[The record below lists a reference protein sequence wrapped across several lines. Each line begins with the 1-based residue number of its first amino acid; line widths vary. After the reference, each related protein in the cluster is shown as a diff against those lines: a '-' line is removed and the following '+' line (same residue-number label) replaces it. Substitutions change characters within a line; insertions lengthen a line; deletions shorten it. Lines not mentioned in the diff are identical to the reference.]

1 MKKIVF
7 IILIFSIISIQVKTQ
22 TKITLNLDKCIELA
36 TSNSLEAF
44 KAQNLYLSSYWEYR
58 SFKAGRLP
66 SVNLQVTPIQYNS
79 NFIKRYDYNENIE
92 VYRQQQSIYSS
103 GGLSV
108 NQNFDLTGGTFTLET
123 SLDYMKN
130 FGDND
135 YSQFSSVPV
144 RIGYSQS
151 LFGFNSF
158 KWEKKIEPLKYEKA
172 KQQYIYSRENISEKT
187 VQYFFSLAMTQ
198 EEYTLAIENVSSADS
213 LYIAGKAKDKIS
225 AISQSDLQTLHLDLI
240 NAQNSQETA
249 SINLEKTS
257 FTLLSFLGMDKEQ
270 KIHIELPQKPN
281 YTYISLEEAL
291 QYTKNNNP
299 DILSYRQQI
308 LQAEKEVDQARKSSS
323 FDANISASVGFN
335 QIGDNFGDA
344 YSNPLRQ
351 DIIRVGITIPILDWG
366 VRKGRVNMAK
376 NNLNITQLTVH
387 QNEENLEQE
396 VLISVREF
404 NLYQDLIVRAKQAME
419 IANSA
424 YNITK
429 QRFILGK
436 ADVNSITISLS
447 RKMEA
452 QRNYITTLFNYWVSY
467 YKIRKLTLFDF
478 ERQESLTVQ
487 FDKLLNV
494 K

>member
-1 MKKIVF
+1 MKKLTLLLF
-7 IILIFSIISIQVKTQ
+7 SFFTLFTLTNAQNKIILD
-22 TKITLNLDKCIELA
+22 LDKCIDIA
-36 TSNSLEAF
+36 TSNSLEVF

-66 SVNLQVTPIQYNS
+66 SVSLQLTPIQYNS
-79 NFIKRYDYNENIE
+79 NFTKRYDYNENIE

-130 FGDND
+130 FGDNS

-172 KQQYIYSRENISEKT
+172 KQQYIYSRENISEGA
-187 VQYFFSLAMTQ
+187 VQHFFN
-198 EEYTLAIENVSSADS
+198 LAIAQAEYEMAQENVASADS
-213 LYIAGKAKDKIS
+213 LYIAGKAKDRIS
-225 AISQSDLQTLHLDLI
+225 AISQPDLLTLHLDFI
-240 NAQNSQETA
+240 NAQNTLETA
-249 SINLEKTS
+249 SINLDKTT
-257 FTLLSFLGMDKEQ
+257 FAFLSFFNLEKDNEVVIKLPEMLKLM
-270 KIHIELPQKPN
+270 HIPAED
-281 YTYISLEEAL
+281 AL
-291 QYTKNNNP
+291 QHTKNNNP

-308 LQAEKEVDQARKSSS
+308 LQAEREVEQAQKSSS

-335 QIGDNFGDA
+335 QIGENFGDA
-344 YSNPLRQ
+344 YRNPLRQ
-351 DIIRVGITIPILDWG
+351 DIVRVGVTIPILDWG

-376 NNLNITQLTVH
+376 NNLNVTQLTIQ

-396 VLISVREF
+396 VLVSVKEF
-404 NLYQDLIVRAKQAME
+404 NLYQDLIIRARQASDM
-419 IANSA
+419 ANSA
-424 YNITK
+424 YNTTK
-429 QRFILGK
+429 QRFIIGK
-436 ADVNSITISLS
+436 ADINSITLSLN
-447 RKMEA
+447 RKKEA
-452 QRNYITTLFNYWVSY
+452 QRNYISTLASYWTSY

-478 ERQESLTVQ
+478 GKQELLTAQ
-487 FDKLLNV
+487 FDKLLGM
-494 K
+494 